1 MIYVVRHG
9 QTDYNKEQRMQGRS
23 GLPLNVQGIKQA
35 EQLRERLRDVTINFV
50 FSSPQERA
58 VQTAEIATGA
68 TAIIDA
74 RLDAFDLGEADKLK
88 ASEVKMKGFTP
99 DSSVYKGV
107 EETDHF
113 AERIFSF
120 MSELE
125 AKNEGKEV
133 NILISG
139 HACTTGCIGAYFN
152 GIPDDGNIT
161 RYSSANGDYKTYE
174 FKSVMAD

>member
-1 MIYVVRHG
+1 
-9 QTDYNKEQRMQGRS
+9 MQGRS
-23 GLPLNVQGIKQA
+23 GLPLNEHGIIQA
-35 EQLRERLRDVTINFV
+35 NQLRERLRDVTFNFV

-107 EETDHF
+107 EETDLF
-113 AERIFSF
+113 AERVFSF
-120 MSELE
+120 MSELQ
-125 AKNEGKEV
+125 AMNEGKEV

-161 RYSSANGDYKTYE
+161 RYSSANWDYKTYE
-174 FKSVMAD
+174 FKSLMGD

>member
-23 GLPLNVQGIKQA
+23 GLPLNAQGIKQA
-35 EQLRERLRDVTINFV
+35 EQLRERLRDVTFHFV

-88 ASEVKMKGFTP
+88 TSEVKMKGFTP
-99 DSSVYKGV
+99 DPSVYKGV
-107 EETDHF
+107 EGTDQF

-125 AKNEGKEV
+125 AKNDGKEV
-133 NILISG
+133 NILIAG
-139 HACTTGCIGAYFN
+139 HACTTGCMGAYFN
-152 GIPDDGNIT
+152 GIPADRNIT

-174 FKSVMAD
+174 FKSEMAD